1 MKKYSS
7 FNQLIVRYLFTILAV
22 VLLGANALADT
33 VWTAG
38 DATVDDLLTESN
50 WSNGSPVTADNPG
63 FITGNAITVS
73 NTGYQPGGSGQN
85 ISLNFGGTSQ
95 TTFSGNFYPFGAV
108 TSGSGAFTMRLDDS
122 ASVTVNNF
130 WAGNTQETSISPV
143 SGNDYVVYQYYG
155 GNSTFNANNE
165 WWGARAVKTYI
176 QIADNASVTA
186 GSGNSGL
193 GCYSGSYGS
202 VLDVT
207 GGSLTVLNLVNQAST
222 INVSGGT
229 ITATGTTYIGNSAN
243 TGTSYY
249 NQTGGK
255 VTTAGTYFSYHD
267 NAVVNISGGSY
278 YMTGAFYSTDQAGTR
293 ADINISGTG
302 YWKTSSGFNLGQ
314 HGNTYLNVSDD
325 AVIQTGAVNY
335 AYHHTKSDTAQ
346 TEIVMSDNALWTCSN
361 NFTPFW
367 GIYTNGT
374 GAGYASVTLK
384 DHARLD
390 IANNMWGGGNKNDN
404 DHVIQ
409 LLPGKEYALEENF
422 QGNSTAVIR
431 GEWWTAVTAKTHV
444 TIQDNASVSA
454 LSGNAGMGW
463 GSLASGSVLDMTGG
477 NLLVTANYYWVGSGE
492 SGTQHGYSTM
502 NQSGGTATVTRL
514 YMGTN
519 DSAYNLS
526 GGVMNAGEM
535 SVYSGT
541 SSTLTGGTLNVGT
554 LSNVG
559 TTTLNGTT
567 VNLGSHGYINSTGTF
582 NAQSGAINVK
592 TANGYSYSA
601 GDQILI
607 GSFADEA
614 TANAAMALTSV
625 PSGWTK
631 GVVDFNGTKSVI
643 AQYGSAPTG
652 VKVWTDGAW
661 TGETSNNTGYVVSG
675 TNTFNEFSGQMVV
688 LGGTNNFADTAVI
701 SAGKMLVVNGGTN
714 TYGVNDIQAPGTLIV
729 NGGSFATSS
738 NKNFRIYGTAAS
750 PAYME
755 VNGGAVN
762 AARWLAIGNANSTT
776 QTAKVVINNGIVQCG
791 NTNGGGLIVCD
802 GTGVTAE
809 LVLNG
814 GRLQVN
820 NSTATNI
827 GNSASSNGTFTMTNG
842 YFTTGGTVNL
852 GTGENA
858 NGTLNISGGIFN
870 ASNTLS
876 VATGTGSTGIINMS
890 GGEMR
895 LTNLKLG
902 RKSAGDSAQL
912 NLSGGILEITSGLY
926 GSDSSPSGNVY
937 ITGTGQLLMN
947 SSYSNATYAAIRE
960 LGKLYI
966 EGSGDGSGALRF
978 LQSSDSSVPITLTN
992 DATIGIR
999 TDAVFIQ
1006 RETIESYNS
1015 GTKLTV
1021 KGGGTLN
1028 LLKQANHS
1036 GGTIIDSSVVKLSNT
1051 ATLGSGAVT
1060 MTNGTLEFGYDEYHA
1075 FDNTINGTGSLVK
1088 SGAGTTVLSAANAF
1102 TGKTH
1107 IKQGTLQFNDDAAAV
1122 YGPVTVE
1129 DEGVLTYNINSQ
1141 SKTLNYSDDVNIRGA
1156 GSFVKSGSGTLVL
1169 NGKHAYNGTTTV
1181 SGGVLQLTAQD
1192 AIAKSSVVTIES
1204 GSINMGAKQTL
1215 NNLSGYGAI
1224 ENGGFDLTVN
1234 NTANTTFDGDI
1245 TGSGSLTKTGTGT
1258 LKLAGYNNQYTGNT
1272 TVSEGTLVV
1281 ASNSSLLSPLVT
1293 VTSGGTFQNGAYEI
1307 GSNIIV
1313 DGGSFVIGET
1323 PQTSWI
1329 TVGNFALN
1337 NGGQISFDLNR
1348 YIDGATSQDDM
1359 DWLQAGTVSLNS
1371 GIINLSFNEG
1381 ELDWLN
1387 NATDSG
1393 YLLIT
1398 ANSLSLDL
1406 DNVKVY
1412 VDNEESTLWR
1422 LATVNDELLLIRAD
1436 GPIPVS
1442 EYWYANQASDMEETT
1457 WPIDH
1462 DPKLGVKFTKGLSQ
1476 TADYTGEVQLT
1487 QDGSFEVGEGYDLTL
1502 SGGVTGSAT
1511 MDKTGDGTLTL
1522 STANNNFTGATK
1534 VSAGTLALT
1543 AQNAI
1548 SNSASVEN
1556 NGAITMSA
1564 AQSLNN
1570 LSGTGTIDN
1579 GGSALTLN
1587 NTAASEFS
1595 GVISGEGALLKTGAD
1610 TLTLSGANNYSGAT
1624 TINEGTLRLTGA
1636 GTIGTGGVTNNA
1648 IFEFSPA
1655 AGETMSIT
1663 YNINNAAEASK
1674 TVKTGAGTLTTSA
1687 WINHNVEI
1695 KEGTLQITGGIGGNN
1710 GKRFNGTV
1718 TIDPGATLDCATH
1731 DSLGY
1736 GASNTV
1742 MNIYGTIDT
1751 SAGNETLKYTNFH
1764 FYGGTAKASGGGT
1777 YDICHTNSNFYAHA
1791 LEGATAENPT
1801 VSTVSAGIRL
1811 RNSGDGDTF
1820 EIVTDANSQLNI
1832 TGTIINYETQGVNC
1846 PIVKKGEGTLFFTAR
1861 STYKGG
1867 LTIEEGK
1874 VISNAANAGASTYG
1888 TGKIVIES
1896 KGTLEFQVSN
1906 QLGYDTGAPND
1917 IIIRGTFIPS
1927 NYTHIKNLTLENG
1940 VIEKEYGY
1948 SDSGSGMDFR
1958 NRTATITSTGNSVI
1972 KSRFCIR
1979 SNSNVTFDVKDG
1991 VLTVEAGINNST
2003 EETVGS
2009 AGYTKKGAG
2018 TLKITATGTSTGAA
2032 NINEGTLLLT
2042 SSATMVSNVN
2052 VAAGATFVDGSN
2064 YITSAV
2070 TLNGGTLTIGET
2082 SSTARIVIGDFAV
2095 TNGTVNF
2102 DFNSASVDYNFDNL
2116 STGAAT
2122 LTSGII
2128 NLTFNNDDENTW
2140 WTNVTDSGYSL
2151 INASALTAD
2160 LDSIQLLVNSETTD
2174 NWYLATADNKLL
2186 LMKSEGPEPPTPTDY
2201 YYRANSADDIAADK
2215 WTIDGTDKKGVKF
2228 TEGEQNTATYANPV
2242 ELNANGSFEISE
2254 NRNLTVAGSVSG
2266 AGAMEKTGEG
2276 TLTLSGAN
2284 TYSGGTTITEGTLKL
2299 TDNGTLG
2306 SGAVVNNANLEF
2318 AHDSDQTFS
2327 NSFSGTGTIFKTG
2340 EGTLTL
2346 NSTANNSIGCDFV
2359 IDNGEVVL
2367 SNKIDDK
2374 NRFTKSVTINE
2385 GGKLTCTAQDS
2396 MGYAGGEATYNI
2408 FGGTLSLE
2416 GYNETFQNKT
2426 VNMKGGY
2433 ITSNG
2438 DGASHSIGIFNNG
2451 TTFNALAAD
2460 GATLENPTVS
2470 YVQAPISLRNTS
2482 DFDVTVAENAQI
2494 VFEKEILQGLN
2505 SAKPIVK
2512 KGEGVMTLSGNN
2524 TYTADTKV
2532 SQGTLQLT
2540 GDAIKANSSIE
2551 IADGAALE
2559 YKVAAND
2566 ERAVDYSAGS
2576 KTVSGG
2582 NVVKTGAGKLKI
2594 KADGTQFSA
2603 DNFAVS
2609 AGELDF
2615 KGQYNG
2621 DLTVARGATLSPGNS
2636 VGDLTVYGNVIIDA
2650 GATGLFEFSAYNEDP
2665 ALQSFDKLTIADNG
2679 SFVIDPNSIIK
2690 LYFEGNDAN
2699 LWAAEGAEYKLVSDE
2714 DFVSETTDMS
2724 GLLGNFTS
2732 LFGLEGRTDG
2742 LYLIALDAPIPP
2754 EPGSGVPEP
2763 STWALLILGAVG
2775 LLFWRKRK

>member
-1 MKKYSS
+1 MVLS
-7 FNQLIVRYLFTILAV
+7 F
-22 VLLGANALADT
+22 VLLGANAYADT
-33 VWTAG
+33 VWNAG

-73 NTGYQPGGSGQN
+73 NTGYQPGSSGQN

-95 TTFSGNFYPFGAV
+95 TTFSGNFYPFGAI
-108 TSGSGAFTMRLDDS
+108 TSGTGAFTMRLDDS
-122 ASVTVNNF
+122 ASVSVNNF
-130 WAGNTQETSISPV
+130 WAGNTQATSISPV
-143 SGNDYVVYQYYG
+143 SGNDYVVYQYFG
-155 GNSTFNANNE
+155 GNSTFKATSE
-165 WWGARAVKTYI
+165 WWASRAVKTYI

-193 GCYSGSYGS
+193 GCYPGGYGS
-202 VLDVT
+202 ELDMT
-207 GGSLTVLNLVNQAST
+207 GGQLSVVNLVNQAST
-222 INVSGGT
+222 MNVSGGT
-229 ITATGTTYIGNSAN
+229 IKATGTTYIGNSDN

-249 NQTGGK
+249 NQTGGQ

-267 NAVVNISGGSY
+267 NAVVNISGGSF
-278 YMTGAFYSTDQAGTR
+278 YMTGAFYSADKASVQAV
-293 ADINISGTG
+293 INLSGTG
-302 YWKTSSGFNLGQ
+302 YWKATGGFNLGQ
-314 HGNTYLNVSDD
+314 HGNSYLNVSDD
-325 AVIQTGAVNY
+325 AVIQSAAVNY
-335 AYHHTKSDTAQ
+335 AYHHTKSDTSQ
-346 TEIVMSDNALWTCSN
+346 TEIVMSGNALWTTTS

-374 GAGYASVTLK
+374 GAGFASVTVK
-384 DHARLD
+384 DNARLD
-390 IANNMWGGGNKNDN
+390 IGNNMWGGGNKNDN

-409 LLPGKEYALEENF
+409 LLPGKDFALEENF
-422 QGNSTAVIR
+422 QGNSTTVIR

-492 SGTQHGYSTM
+492 SGTQHGYATM

-554 LSNVG
+554 LSNAG
-559 TTTLNGTT
+559 TTTLAGTT

-631 GVVDFNGTKSVI
+631 GVVDFNGTKSVV

-652 VKVWTDGAW
+652 VKVWADGAW

-791 NTNGGGLIVCD
+791 NTNGGGLLVCD
-802 GTGVTAE
+802 GAGVTAE

-827 GNSASSNGTFTMTNG
+827 GNTANSNGVFTMTNG
-842 YFTTGGTVNL
+842 YYTSSGVVNL

-858 NGTLNISGGIFN
+858 SGTLNISGGIFV
-870 ASNTLS
+870 AANTMS
-876 VATGTGSTGIINMS
+876 VATAS
-890 GGEMR
+890 GGKGVINITGGEVR
-895 LTNLKLG
+895 LNNLKLG
-902 RKSAGDSAQL
+902 RKGAGDNAQL
-912 NLSGGILEITSGLY
+912 NVSAGIFEVTSALY
-926 GSDSSPSGNVY
+926 GSDSSASGNVR

-947 SSYSNATYAAIRE
+947 SSYSNASYAAIRE
-960 LGKLYI
+960 LGKLEI

-1006 RETIESYNS
+1006 RETINS
-1015 GTKLTV
+1015 AIDSNKLTV
-1021 KGGGTLN
+1021 KGGGSLE
-1028 LLKQANHS
+1028 LLKPAYYN
-1036 GGTIIDSSVVKLSNT
+1036 GGTIIDSSAVKLSET
-1051 ATLGSGAVT
+1051 ATLGNGNVT
-1060 MTNGTLEFGYDEYHA
+1060 MTNGTLEFGYADYHA
-1075 FDNTINGTGSLVK
+1075 FDNAINGTGSLVK
-1088 SGAGTTVLSAANAF
+1088 SGEGTTVLSTANSF
-1102 TGKTH
+1102 TGNTL
-1107 IKQGTLQFNDDAAAV
+1107 IKQGTLQFNDNAAAV

-1192 AIAKSSVVTIES
+1192 AIAKSSAVTIES

-1234 NTANTTFDGDI
+1234 NTANTTFNGDI

-1281 ASNSSLLSPLVT
+1281 GSDSSLSSPLVT

-1329 TVGNFALN
+1329 TVGDVSIS
-1337 NGGQISFDLNR
+1337 NGGQICFDLNQ

-1381 ELDWLN
+1381 EQDWLN
-1387 NATDSG
+1387 NATDNG

-1398 ANSLSLDL
+1398 ADSLSLNA

-1412 VDNEESTLWR
+1412 VDNEESTAWR
-1422 LATVNDELLLIRAD
+1422 LAEVNDELFLIRAD

-1442 EYWYANQASDMEETT
+1442 EYWFANQSADLEEST

-1462 DPKLGVKFTKGLSQ
+1462 DPKLGVKFTKGLAP

-1548 SNSASVEN
+1548 SNSSSVEN
-1556 NGAITMSA
+1556 NGAIAMTA
-1564 AQSLNN
+1564 EQSLNN

-1579 GGSALTLN
+1579 GGKALTLN

-1595 GVISGEGALLKTGAD
+1595 GVISGAGALVKTGAE

-1624 TINEGTLRLTGA
+1624 TINAGTLRLTGE

-1718 TIDPGATLDCATH
+1718 TIDPGAALDCATH

-1751 SAGNETLKYTNFH
+1751 SVGNETLKYTNFH

-1777 YDICHTNSNFYAHA
+1777 YDICHTNSNFYSHA

-1811 RNSGDGDTF
+1811 RNSGEGDTF
-1820 EIVTDANSQLNI
+1820 QIVTDANSQLNI

-1888 TGKIVIES
+1888 TGPIVVES
-1896 KGTLEFQVSN
+1896 GAELEFQVSN
-1906 QLGYDTGAPND
+1906 QLGYGASAPND
-1917 IIIRGTFIPS
+1917 ITIRGTWTPS
-1927 NYTHIKNLTLENG
+1927 NYTHIKNVTLEGG
-1940 VIEKEYGY
+1940 VIEREYGY
-1948 SDSGSGMDFR
+1948 SDSGSGLDFAT
-1958 NRTATITSTGNSVI
+1958 RTGKVTSTGNSVV
-1972 KSRFCIR
+1972 KSRFNI
-1979 SNSNVTFDVKDG
+1979 NSGATATFDVQSDTLTIDG
-1991 VLTVEAGINNST
+1991 VIKSNG
-2003 EETVGS
+2003 GF
-2009 AGYTKKGAG
+2009 TKTGAG
-2018 TLKITATGTSTGAA
+2018 TLKLTASNTYTGATTVS
-2032 NINEGTLLLT
+2032 EGTLLLT
-2042 SSATMVSNVN
+2042 NTGTLKSSAVS
-2052 VAAGATFVDGSN
+2052 VASGATFVDGSN

-2070 TLNGGTLTIGET
+2070 TLNGGALTIGET

-2095 TNGTVNF
+2095 TDGTVNF
-2102 DFNSASVDYNFDNL
+2102 DFNSASVDFNFDNL

-2128 NLTFNNDDENTW
+2128 NLTFNNEDENAW
-2140 WTNVTDSGYSL
+2140 WTNATDSGYSL

-2160 LDSIQLLVNSETTD
+2160 LDNIQLFVNSETTD
-2174 NWYLATADNKLL
+2174 NWYLTTAGNNLV
-2186 LMKSEGPEPPTPTDY
+2186 LMKMNGPEPPTPTDY
-2201 YYRANSADDIAADK
+2201 YYRANSPEDISADK
-2215 WTIDGTDKKGVKF
+2215 WTIDGTDKRGVKF
-2228 TEGEQNTATYANPV
+2228 TEGDDNTATYAGEV
-2242 ELNANGSFEISE
+2242 EMNANGSFEVAE
-2254 NRNLTVAGSVSG
+2254 NRNLTLAGVVSG
-2266 AGAMEKTGEG
+2266 EGNVTKQGDG
-2276 TLTLSGAN
+2276 TLTLSGNNAY
-2284 TYSGGTTITEGTLKL
+2284 TGKTTVEAGTL
-2299 TDNGTLG
+2299 
-2306 SGAVVNNANLEF
+2306 A
-2318 AHDSDQTFS
+2318 
-2327 NSFSGTGTIFKTG
+2327 
-2340 EGTLTL
+2340 
-2346 NSTANNSIGCDFV
+2346 
-2359 IDNGEVVL
+2359 
-2367 SNKIDDK
+2367 
-2374 NRFTKSVTINE
+2374 
-2385 GGKLTCTAQDS
+2385 
-2396 MGYAGGEATYNI
+2396 
-2408 FGGTLSLE
+2408 
-2416 GYNETFQNKT
+2416 
-2426 VNMKGGY
+2426 
-2433 ITSNG
+2433 
-2438 DGASHSIGIFNNG
+2438 
-2451 TTFNALAAD
+2451 
-2460 GATLENPTVS
+2460 
-2470 YVQAPISLRNTS
+2470 
-2482 DFDVTVAENAQI
+2482 
-2494 VFEKEILQGLN
+2494 
-2505 SAKPIVK
+2505 
-2512 KGEGVMTLSGNN
+2512 
-2524 TYTADTKV
+2524 
-2532 SQGTLQLT
+2532 LT
-2540 GDAIKANSSIE
+2540 GDAVKANSSIE
-2551 IADGAALE
+2551 IADNATLE
-2559 YKVAAND
+2559 YNVAANNTKQLTFSD
-2566 ERAVDYSAGS
+2566 DV
-2576 KTVSGG
+2576 TVSGG
-2582 NVVKTGAGKLKI
+2582 NVLKTGAGKLKI
-2594 KADGTQFSA
+2594 KADSDQFSS
-2603 DNFAVS
+2603 DKFTVS

-2621 DLTVARGATLSPGNS
+2621 DLIVKTGATLSPGNS
-2636 VGDLTVYGNVIIDA
+2636 VGDLTVYGNAIIET
-2650 GATGLFEFSAYNEDP
+2650 GATGLFEFSAYNADP
-2665 ALQSFDKLTIADNG
+2665 AQQSYDTLTIGNDGA
-2679 SFVIDPNSIIK
+2679 FVIDENSIIK

-2699 LWAAEGAEYKLVSDE
+2699 LWAAEGAQYKLVSDE
-2714 DFVSETTDMS
+2714 GFVDDITDMS
-2724 GLLGNFTS
+2724 DLLGNYTS
-2732 LFGLEGRTDG
+2732 LFGLEGRLDG
-2742 LYLIALDAPIPP
+2742 LYLIGLGAGPAP

-2763 STWALLILGAVG
+2763 STWMLLILGAAG